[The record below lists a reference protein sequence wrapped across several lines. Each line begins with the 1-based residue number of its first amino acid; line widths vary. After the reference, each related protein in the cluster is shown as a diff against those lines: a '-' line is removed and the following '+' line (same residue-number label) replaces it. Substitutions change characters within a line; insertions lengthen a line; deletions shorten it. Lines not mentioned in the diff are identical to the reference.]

1 MAGRVTQRPRTRS
14 VVSVPTV
21 DDPQTAKSLRDIEQ
35 AVQRLQLVGDRDQLT
50 ADLVIGTNK
59 VRHGLG
65 RDVFG
70 CTITPTVAS
79 AAFAF
84 AIDVANPNPR
94 LEIWI
99 TVVGTDQPKARIE
112 VW

>member
-1 MAGRVTQRPRTRS
+1 MAGRVPQRPRTRS

-21 DDPQTAKSLRDIEQ
+21 DDPQTARSLREIEQ
-35 AVQRLQLVGDRDQLT
+35 AVQRLQLVADRDRIT

-70 CTITPTVAS
+70 FTVTPTVVS

-84 AIDVANPNPR
+84 ALDTANPNPR
-94 LEIWI
+94 LEVWI
-99 TVVGTDQPKARIE
+99 TVVGAAQPQAKIE